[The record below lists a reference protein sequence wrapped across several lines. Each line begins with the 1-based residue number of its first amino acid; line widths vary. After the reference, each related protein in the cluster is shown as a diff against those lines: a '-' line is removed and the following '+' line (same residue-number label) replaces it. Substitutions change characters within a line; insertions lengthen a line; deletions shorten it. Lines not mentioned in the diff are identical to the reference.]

1 MFRELMP
8 ILEGRTVMLTLAR
21 IDDATMRV
29 CIIPKR
35 LKEATGE
42 NALCTP
48 FTVTGTADELDRD
61 FGSQLSRYTS
71 SVVKLGSNLA
81 EIEATHS
88 AALKAVEEEKKKD
101 LDRKRGK
108 VVGSKA
114 TPSASEPK
122 PGPVIKDGKPVFGT
136 KDGQG
141 AAAPL
146 SLFDAAPQAGTAA
159 EAQRAVEPTDA
170 ADADGEEREDETPAA
185 GTAEV
190 SAASAAPATA
200 AAGSRESCYPD

>member
-35 LKEATGE
+35 LKEDAGE

-48 FTVTGTADELDRD
+48 LTVTGTADELDRD
-61 FGSQLSRYTS
+61 FAAQVSRYTR

-88 AALKAVEEEKKKD
+88 AAVKAVEEEKKKD
-101 LDRKRGK
+101 LDKKRGK
-108 VVGSKA
+108 ITGSKA
-114 TPSASEPK
+114 TSTAAEPK
-122 PGPVIKDGKPVFGT
+122 LGPAIKDGKPVFGT
-136 KDGQG
+136 KDGLG

-146 SLFDAAPQAGTAA
+146 SLFDAVPQADAVVEQEPVIAATSASEAEGGQGTP
-159 EAQRAVEPTDA
+159 E
-170 ADADGEEREDETPAA
+170 
-185 GTAEV
+185 
-190 SAASAAPATA
+190 
-200 AAGSRESCYPD
+200 